1 MKSLP
6 VIVGSVKVAL
16 RSMRVT
22 DTRLP
27 ALPGHYV
34 SRHFPKIKRKRYV
47 LRHMLLASAALLLM
61 TIPTGYQ
68 DAAALLSGQLEGSDR
83 WRFHMV
89 SAPHGSFHAATLKL
103 GENKLRAA
111 TDPGTGKPEADLGF
125 RVPSLETEREGLVL
139 VPASLTDLTTG
150 TLGTARGENG
160 PVYPRVNRSAKGD
173 FLLTRQTGDILGQ
186 AEAPP
191 GTFRRLDGLLLA
203 PMPDP
208 AAPRTLVPPTDGKLE
223 DNNLQ
228 ADPTITQLAALP
240 ESIIDSPTLLPVVYA
255 AFAPE
260 AVEKGWM
267 SESHRMML
275 ALDEAFPLRRMGDKV
290 ADKLQ
295 SKRQRECLSQ
305 AIYFEARGEPYD
317 GQVAVA
323 QVVMNRVL
331 SPHWPNTV
339 CGVVY
344 QNKHWRNRCQFS
356 FACDRIRDRV
366 RSRGSWTMAETITNK
381 MAEGYVMDG
390 IHTATHYHATYVRPR
405 WARYFNRIERIG
417 RHIFYRSRTGGWS

>member
-22 DTRLP
+22 DTHLP

>member
-1 MKSLP
+1 
-6 VIVGSVKVAL
+6 
-16 RSMRVT
+16 
-22 DTRLP
+22 
-27 ALPGHYV
+27 
-34 SRHFPKIKRKRYV
+34 
-47 LRHMLLASAALLLM
+47 
-61 TIPTGYQ
+61 
-68 DAAALLSGQLEGSDR
+68 
-83 WRFHMV
+83 
-89 SAPHGSFHAATLKL
+89 
-103 GENKLRAA
+103 
-111 TDPGTGKPEADLGF
+111 
-125 RVPSLETEREGLVL
+125 
-139 VPASLTDLTTG
+139 
-150 TLGTARGENG
+150 
-160 PVYPRVNRSAKGD
+160 
-173 FLLTRQTGDILGQ
+173 
-186 AEAPP
+186 
-191 GTFRRLDGLLLA
+191 
-203 PMPDP
+203 
-208 AAPRTLVPPTDGKLE
+208 
-223 DNNLQ
+223 
-228 ADPTITQLAALP
+228 
-240 ESIIDSPTLLPVVYA
+240 
-255 AFAPE
+255 
-260 AVEKGWM
+260 M